1 VSQSRGVLQRKLAP
15 GADAEGAYGLNK
27 RKTGAAY
34 EQAAGYYLEQQG
46 YVILQYNY
54 RCRVG
59 EIDLV
64 AKDGDCLVFCE
75 VKYRKTGGSGS
86 PLEAVDFRKQQRIF
100 RCAQYYMMEKRL
112 GDIPSRFDVVGIEG
126 ARVTL
131 IKNAFDGG

>member
-1 VSQSRGVLQRKLAP
+1 M
-15 GADAEGAYGLNK
+15 NK